1 MLVKAIVIAAFALMT
16 LLIGV
21 VGLRRTRS
29 FSDFFLGGGKVG
41 PWMTAF
47 TYGTAYF
54 SAVLFIGFAGKVG
67 WGFGY
72 SGLWIAVGNS
82 LLGVLAVWWLL
93 GARIKAM
100 SVQYQVAT
108 MPEFLEK
115 RYNSRFLKLFSSASI
130 FVFFIPYSAAVF
142 IGLSYLF
149 QSNFN
154 VGYPIALLFMGLFTA
169 LYLVMG
175 GYKSMTIIDVT
186 FGMIMIVGVLI
197 LLWSTVDKA
206 GGLAGI
212 TAGLSSIDPKL
223 TRAVGPPGLWPLFS
237 LVFLTS
243 VAPFA
248 MPQLV
253 QKFYAIKDKR
263 SIRIGMVASTV
274 FAVLITGIG
283 YFTGATT
290 RFFLSPE
297 VTPKAFA
304 DGKPIF
310 DVLMPELLAN
320 VIPQSLS
327 VLILLLIL
335 AASMS
340 TLAALVLVSS
350 SSVAKDLYAGFINTQ
365 VSDRRLTALMRILS
379 AFFVLLSVVLAYFRP
394 STIVTILGISWG
406 AIGSVFLGP
415 FIWGLF
421 SKRVNAFGAISSSV
435 LGLAACLITYLQGTP
450 SPQAGTIGMIVSL
463 VVNPVFSLF
472 RPAPAAGGVPDRGGD
487 SIS

>member
-1 MLVKAIVIAAFALMT
+1 MLAKIIVISAFALMIVI
-16 LLIGV
+16 LGILGM
-21 VGLRRTRS
+21 RRTRS
-29 FSDFFLGGGKVG
+29 FKDFFLGGGAIG

-72 SGLWIAVGNS
+72 SGLWIAAGNA
-82 LLGVLAVWWLL
+82 LLGVLAVWWLM
-93 GARIKAM
+93 GNRIKKM
-100 SVQYQVAT
+100 SVAYGVHT
-108 MPEFLEK
+108 MPEYFEK
-115 RYNSRFLKLFSSASI
+115 RYHSRFLKLFSSFSI

-149 QSNFN
+149 RSNFN
-154 VGYPIALLFMGLFTA
+154 MDFSVALVFMGLFTA
-169 LYLVMG
+169 VYLVMG
-175 GYKSMTIIDVT
+175 GYRSMTMVDVA
-186 FGMIMIVGVLI
+186 FGMIMTVGVII
-197 LLWSTVDKA
+197 LLWSTIGQA
-206 GGLAGI
+206 GGLANI
-212 TAGLSSIDPKL
+212 TARLSGMDPKL
-223 TRAVGPPGLWPLFS
+223 TGPVGPPGWWPLFS

-263 SIRIGMVASTV
+263 SIRIGMVASTF
-274 FAVLITGIG
+274 FAILVTGIG
-283 YFTGATT
+283 YFVGATT
-290 RFFLSPE
+290 RFYLAPDNA
-297 VTPKAFA
+297 PRAFA

-310 DVLMPELLAN
+310 DALMPELLAE
-320 VIPQSLS
+320 VIPHSLS
-327 VLILLLIL
+327 VLVLLLIL

-350 SSVAKDLYAGFINTQ
+350 SAIAKDFYAGFVNKN
-365 VSDRRLTALMRILS
+365 VSDRKLTLLMRILS
-379 AFFVLLSVVLAYFRP
+379 AFFVLLSVIFAYFRP
-394 STIVTILGISWG
+394 SSIVAILGISWG

-421 SKRVNAFGAISSSV
+421 TKWANKVGAISSAV
-435 LGLAACLITYLQGTP
+435 LALATCLILYIQGMP

-463 VVNPVFSLF
+463 ATTPIFSLF
-472 RPAPAAGGVPDRGGD
+472 GRTPESTSG
-487 SIS
+487 